1 MAQRLAQDLRLVN
14 EYTGRLTVEHF
25 DMYRVDSWDDLY
37 STGFF
42 DYLGTGCVLV
52 IEWSENVAGALP
64 EDVIA
69 VDIRPGE
76 GDNDRII
83 TIEGWKGGGT
93 HADTGD

>member
-1 MAQRLAQDLRLVN
+1 M
-14 EYTGRLTVEHF
+14 LTLGI
-25 DMYRVDSWDDLY
+25 DS
-37 STGFF
+37 SA
-42 DYLGTGCVLV
+42 
-52 IEWSENVAGALP
+52 VAASAALP

>member
-1 MAQRLAQDLRLVN
+1 M
-14 EYTGRLTVEHF
+14 
-25 DMYRVDSWDDLY
+25 
-37 STGFF
+37 
-42 DYLGTGCVLV
+42 LV
-52 IEWSENVAGALP
+52 IEWSENVAGALK

-69 VDIRPGE
+69 VDISTGE